1 MHGNICYTHQVH
13 DVDKQMSFC
22 SSVPSFLCLSAVCNA
37 YSCWW
42 RVLIVSATLTCY
54 VVIII
59 IRRLITRA
67 MSEYMATSESNVVR
81 GVPLTVKHIVECSNL
96 QNVRNKYYSVSSL
109 RDLSVSV
116 DSHNIID
123 FIKETHFTTVCNI
136 SYFTFLDYLFS
147 LDLHISIFIFK
158 ISTPC

>member
-1 MHGNICYTHQVH
+1 
-13 DVDKQMSFC
+13 
-22 SSVPSFLCLSAVCNA
+22 
-37 YSCWW
+37 
-42 RVLIVSATLTCY
+42 VSATLTCY

-116 DSHNIID
+116 DNHNIID
-123 FIKETHFTTVCNI
+123 FIKETHFTTVCNVC
-136 SYFTFLDYLFS
+136 YFTLYISSIALILCLPFYLCLLFS
-147 LDLHISIFIFK
+147 HHVSLMALNGLLGLCTDVPLRNDYSLIVTIEY
-158 ISTPC
+158 